1 MTTQAI
7 SVPRPDAGPD
17 AGPGRGGF
25 GGLVRAEWTKF
36 RSVRGWVIGMI
47 LAALLTIFLGV
58 FAAANAS
65 IGCQINGG
73 PPKSGKA
80 CLPYIPHGPGGEIVT
95 DSFYFAR
102 QPLAG
107 NGTITVR
114 VISLSGKHVNLG
126 SGGPVQVGS
135 GDLVPG
141 LAEWAKAGIIV
152 KQSTRQGSAY
162 AAMMVTD
169 GHGVQMQYNFTGD
182 TAGMP
187 GAVSAANPRWLRLTR
202 SGDTITG
209 YDSADGT
216 RWTQVGTVRLTGLPS
231 TVQVGM
237 FATSPGY
244 TVTQDSFGGSGSTG
258 GPAQAT
264 GVFDHVSLSGGAP
277 GSTWTGTAV
286 GGGGAVG
293 GGPGPGPVP
302 GGGPAPFTRS
312 GGTFT
317 LTGSGDIAPV
327 TPGPNSPL
335 PTVTIGQSLTGAFLG
350 LIAIVMVA
358 AMFFSTEYRRGLI
371 RITLAATPRRGA
383 VLAAKAVVI
392 GAVAFVTGLV
402 AAVVSIGIG
411 VPKEENHGQVLLTAP
426 LLTEARVIVGTAAM
440 LAVAAVFAVALG
452 AILRRSAAAITIA
465 VVTVVMPFLLT
476 ALNVVP
482 AGAGDWLLR
491 LTPAAGLAI
500 EQSIPRYAQV
510 TTVTSPVQG
519 YYPLSPGLPCCACGR
534 RRPLPS
540 RWSCCGGGTHERR
553 HGDAAG
559 GDDDH
564 GGSAGGE
571 PAPRAARRVDQ
582 AAHGVWACLA
592 APRDRG
598 ADHRGQRRG
607 CRGHSLPAEPDLPG
621 RHDQAQ
627 PDRDP
632 VRPGRGRDPGGAG
645 VL

>member
-17 AGPGRGGF
+17 TGPGRGGF
-25 GGLVRAEWTKF
+25 GGLVRAEWIKF

-47 LAALLTIFLGV
+47 LAAILTVFLGV

-107 NGTITVR
+107 NGTITAEVT
-114 VISLSGKHVNLG
+114 SLTGEHANLSSG
-126 SGGPVQVGS
+126 PAQVGN
-135 GDLVPG
+135 GNMVPG
-141 LAEWAKAGIIV
+141 LVGWAKAGIII
-152 KQSTRQGSAY
+152 KQSTHQGSAY
-162 AAMMVTD
+162 AAMMVTG
-169 GHGVQMQYNFTGD
+169 GHGVRMQYNFTGD

-187 GAVSAANPRWLRLTR
+187 GAVSAAHPRWLRLTR

-216 RWTQVGTVRLTGLPS
+216 HWTQVGTVQLTGLPS
-231 TVQVGM
+231 TVQAGM

-244 TVTQDSFGGSGSTG
+244 TVTQNSFGGSSNNG

-264 GVFDHVSLSGGAP
+264 GVFDHVSLAGGAP
-277 GSTWTGTAV
+277 GSTWTPAAI
-286 GGGGAVG
+286 GGGGPAG
-293 GGPGPGPVP
+293 GGPGA
-302 GGGPAPFTRS
+302 GGGSAPFTRS
-312 GGTFT
+312 GGRYT

-327 TPGPNSPL
+327 TPGPLSPF
-335 PTVTIGQSLTGAFLG
+335 PTVTIGQSLTGAFVG
-350 LIAIVMVA
+350 LIAIVVVA

-371 RITLAATPRRGA
+371 RTTLAATPRRGA

-392 GAVAFVTGLV
+392 GAVAFVTGLA
-402 AAVVSIGIG
+402 AAVVSIGVG
-411 VPKEENHGQVLLTAP
+411 VPKEENSGQVLLTAP
-426 LLTEARVIVGTAAM
+426 LPTEVRVIVGTAAM
-440 LAVAAVFAVALG
+440 LAVAAIFAVALG

-465 VVTVVMPFLLT
+465 VVTVVMPFLLA

-482 AGAGDWLLR
+482 AGVGDWLLR

-510 TTVTSPVQG
+510 TTVISPVQG
-519 YYPLSPGLPCCACGR
+519 YYPLSPYAGFAVLCLWAAAALALALVMLR
-534 RRPLPS
+534 RR
-540 RWSCCGGGTHERR
+540 
-553 HGDAAG
+553 DA
-559 GDDDH
+559 
-564 GGSAGGE
+564 
-571 PAPRAARRVDQ
+571 
-582 AAHGVWACLA
+582 
-592 APRDRG
+592 
-598 ADHRGQRRG
+598 
-607 CRGHSLPAEPDLPG
+607 
-621 RHDQAQ
+621 
-627 PDRDP
+627 
-632 VRPGRGRDPGGAG
+632 
-645 VL
+645 